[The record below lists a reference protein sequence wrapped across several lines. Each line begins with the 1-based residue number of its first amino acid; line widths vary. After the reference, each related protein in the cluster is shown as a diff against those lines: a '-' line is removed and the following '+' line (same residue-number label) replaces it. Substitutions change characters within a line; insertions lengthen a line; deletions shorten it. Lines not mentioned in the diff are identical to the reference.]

1 MSDTPD
7 NLESG
12 ATPASPA
19 PASIGEQLARAREAA
34 GLTMAAA
41 AARLRCDESIVAA
54 LEAERFGEL
63 GAPVFAQGHLRRY
76 ADSLGLPVDAL
87 LTQWSARHA
96 AAVAAP
102 DLTQVPRP
110 NRPVRIVDPGKIA
123 RPLAVVAA
131 AIVITLAAWWVLQGA
146 GTAVEPVAAKPVP
159 ELTAESVPAA
169 APELS
174 APPVTPP
181 PPAVTPAPVAPA
193 PVAPV
198 AAPSLAAASRLV
210 LVVSADCWMEITD
223 SRGRRVFYGT
233 ANQGARIRVAGTG
246 PWQILAGRA
255 DALTLEIDGRRQ
267 PVPAEII
274 RQTTAN
280 FTVDTTGKITAIVR
294 APTP

>member
-7 NLESG
+7 NIDSSDS
-12 ATPASPA
+12 PASTA

-41 AARLRCDESIVAA
+41 AARLRCDESIVIA

-87 LTQWSARHA
+87 LAQWNSRHA

-110 NRPVRIVDPGKIA
+110 NRPVRIVDPGKFA
-123 RPLAVVAA
+123 RPLAVAA
-131 AIVITLAAWWVLQGA
+131 AAVVITLAAWWVLQGA
-146 GTAVEPVAAKPVP
+146 GTAAEPVAAKPVP
-159 ELTAESVPAA
+159 ELTSELVPAA

-174 APPVTPP
+174 APPVTPAPLAPVVVP
-181 PPAVTPAPVAPA
+181 PPEA
-193 PVAPV
+193 
-198 AAPSLAAASRLV
+198 SSRLV
-210 LVVSADCWMEITD
+210 LVVAADCWMEILD
-223 SRGRRVFYGT
+223 SRGQRIFFGT
-233 ANQGARIRVAGTG
+233 ANKGERIRVAGTG
-246 PWQILAGRA
+246 PWRILAGRA

-280 FTVDTTGKITAIVR
+280 FTVDTVGKITAIVR